1 MTVNA
6 KSEED
11 RQRKAMFKKE
21 EGAKDEDAKT
31 GDAEVQVNESDGEHV
46 HEGILCNGCE
56 IQPIVGTRYKCL
68 ECDFLGAISI
78 FIH

>member
-21 EGAKDEDAKT
+21 EGVKDEGEET
-31 GDAEVQVNESDGEHV
+31 GDAEVNESDGEPI
-46 HEGILCNGCE
+46 HEGVSCDGC
-56 IQPIVGTRYKCL
+56 QMRPIVGTRYKCF
-68 ECDFLGAISI
+68 ECDFSCAIGI
-78 FIH
+78 FFH